1 MIGGYDPFT
10 SKRDYPEFAVRY
22 KKTDEIDVY
31 NIDKLEHDVE
41 PSGGFNFKFVSNV
54 DKSANEIGNLIM
66 SDQEEF
72 TIETKDFVGNLDRGD
87 FLKISESIEEIN
99 GIYFIENVQ
108 KKVIGKTTQVS
119 KYASYITTISIR
131 R

>member
-10 SKRDYPEFAVRY
+10 TKRDYPEFAVWY
-22 KKTDEIDVY
+22 KKTEDIDIY
-31 NIDKLEHDVE
+31 NMNKLEHEVE
-41 PSGGFNFKFVSNV
+41 PNGGFNFKFVSNV

-66 SDQEEF
+66 SDQEEL

-87 FLKISESIEEIN
+87 FIKISDSVEEIN
-99 GIYFIENVQ
+99 GIYFVENVQ
-108 KKVIGKTTQVS
+108 KKIISKTTQIS